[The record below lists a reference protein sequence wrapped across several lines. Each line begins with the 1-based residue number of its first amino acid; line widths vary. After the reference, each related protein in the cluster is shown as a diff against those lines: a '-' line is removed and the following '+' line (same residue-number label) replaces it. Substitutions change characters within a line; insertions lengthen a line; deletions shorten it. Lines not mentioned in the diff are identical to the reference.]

1 MLPETLTLLPLLILS
16 VVKNPAFKLLTVSKV
31 DQKIFEIYRLISLSI
46 ETFSYVLYPRI
57 YKITGIGQ
65 SVSVD

>member
-1 MLPETLTLLPLLILS
+1 MDS
-16 VVKNPAFKLLTVSKV
+16 RKAYS
-31 DQKIFEIYRLISLSI
+31 KIFEIYRLISLSI